1 MTATE
6 TFKNVRHS
14 LKNNLFKYLLIWTIS
29 ELIGFLFLKGMTIT
43 LLNLAM
49 GHMGISG
56 ITNENFFDVFQ
67 SPFTVLL
74 LFTALVSLGLLA
86 IIQNLATFNLSLGD
100 GKISNLLSP
109 LKRLRPKDILPLIF
123 YSLIIIPFSNV
134 GLSIYFLSNLKIPD
148 FVLAVVWEN
157 YLFTIMYLIFLVI
170 IFFLNFKFYYTFI
183 IFYDQK
189 VSFREALSLSYK
201 RTNGKFFYIAKY
213 MILVFVPTFILSL
226 GIVLLYLIF
235 NVLAIKIPL
244 FEFFFAAVGGSLIV
258 VSTFLLLIIA
268 SIYSIQFIVISY
280 KNKALQ
286 ATPKPKYNFLPYLT
300 GLAVLVVSIYGMF
313 VYTPPSELED
323 IKIISHRGVMDQAI
337 ENTYESLEAAHA
349 KNADYVELDVQQL
362 KDGTLI
368 VYHDPSLKRLT
379 GLNKKVGDV
388 TWEEV
393 EALNIRQNGMVSKIP
408 RFDEYL
414 EKSAELNQKLLVEI
428 KTNPSDSPDFIQQI
442 LEHVTK
448 SSLPKSDVLYQS
460 LTLDAMLKVKEFDPN
475 AYTAYI
481 IGFNIGGL
489 DNLNVDA
496 YSIDEMS
503 VTKRVVFD
511 VRRYEKDLLI
521 WSVDTTDVIERAFS
535 KKPFGI
541 ITDQIDT
548 IESVKE
554 DLLNNPVSRMLWQLD
569 F

>member
-1 MTATE
+1 MTATQ

-14 LKNNLFKYLLIWTIS
+14 LKNNLFKYLVIWTIS

-49 GHMGISG
+49 SHMGISG

-157 YLFTIMYLIFLVI
+157 YLFTIIYLIFLAVI
-170 IFFLNFKFYYTFI
+170 FYLNFKFYYTFI
-183 IFYDQK
+183 IFYDQN
-189 VSFREALSLSYK
+189 VSFKEALSLSYY

-213 MILVFVPTFILSL
+213 MILVFIPTFVVSL
-226 GIVLLYLIF
+226 GILVIYFIF
-235 NVLAIKIPL
+235 NLLAIKFPV
-244 FEFFFAAVGGSLIV
+244 FEFLFAAIGGSLIV
-258 VSTFLLLIIA
+258 VFTFLLLLVA

-280 KNKALQ
+280 KNKALKP
-286 ATPKPKYNFLPYLT
+286 APKPKYNLFAYLT
-300 GLAVLVVSIYGMF
+300 GVAVVIVCIYGMF
-313 VYTPPSELED
+313 IYTPQSELED
-323 IKIISHRGVMDQAI
+323 IKIISHRGVMDHAI
-337 ENTYESLEAAHA
+337 ENTIESLEAAHA

-379 GLNKKVGDV
+379 GLNKKVGQV
-388 TWEEV
+388 TWEELDS
-393 EALNIRQNGMVSKIP
+393 LNIHQEGLVSKIP
-408 RFDEYL
+408 RFDDYL
-414 EKSAELNQKLLVEI
+414 ERAAQLNQKLLIEI
-428 KTNPSDSPDFIQQI
+428 KTNPTDQDDFIESV
-442 LEHVTK
+442 LDHVAK
-448 SSLPKSDVLYQS
+448 SSLPKSDALYQS
-460 LTLDAMLKVKEFDPN
+460 LTLDAMLKVKEIDPS

-489 DNLNVDA
+489 ANINVDA

-511 VRRYEKDLLI
+511 VKRYEKDLLI